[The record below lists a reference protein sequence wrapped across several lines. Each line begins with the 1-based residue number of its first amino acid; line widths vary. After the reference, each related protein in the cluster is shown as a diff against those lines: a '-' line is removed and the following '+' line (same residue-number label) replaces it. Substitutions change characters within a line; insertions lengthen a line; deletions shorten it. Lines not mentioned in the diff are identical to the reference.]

1 MWGSPASQRKM
12 RPTREGTRSASLMQA
27 DFEISEFSDMLAH
40 PKNGIRASQEN
51 LSNSCKSAWYPC
63 LAKLAELE
71 AHVGGGVLQLG
82 EPLGPPRALG
92 AHLGALLLIV
102 RVELPVDDTPLARVP
117 HFYVITYRQTAT
129 MWKNVRIISNI
140 TDR

>member
-12 RPTREGTRSASLMQA
+12 RPTREGTRSASLMQG
-27 DFEISEFSDMLAH
+27 DFEISEF
-40 PKNGIRASQEN
+40 NGIRASQEN

-117 HFYVITYRQTAT
+117 HFYVITYRHRVEECQDN
-129 MWKNVRIISNI
+129 K
-140 TDR
+140 